1 MEGWGGQ
8 SKSVLSV
15 YAGACGMC
23 VQNEERRRENCLL
36 VPYAACMALALT
48 RLVAFACLLACYRP
62 RFPLLPQ
69 PASWPWLALHLI
81 IFLTLYH
88 HTHPTST
95 PRQTAT
101 TMLRSPFAALARG
114 VTRQAANPLPRAPAA
129 PRPSIITTTTALPVH
144 RLLSTAAANA
154 EGSTTP
160 VPQSTLRH
168 AAFSLIHGA
177 EGKPLHNRDIFNAL
191 HETLPP
197 TSPLKERLTLT
208 FLKTKI
214 LRQLREKNHIR
225 SVAIWTEGKKRAS
238 YGYVVSKLPKEYKT
252 TKPVTEVVTE
262 A

>member
-1 MEGWGGQ
+1 
-8 SKSVLSV
+8 
-15 YAGACGMC
+15 
-23 VQNEERRRENCLL
+23 
-36 VPYAACMALALT
+36 
-48 RLVAFACLLACYRP
+48 
-62 RFPLLPQ
+62 
-69 PASWPWLALHLI
+69 
-81 IFLTLYH
+81 
-88 HTHPTST
+88 
-95 PRQTAT
+95 
-101 TMLRSPFAALARG
+101 MLRAPFAALARG
-114 VTRQAANPLPRAPAA
+114 VTRQAANPLPCAAAA
-129 PRPSIITTTTALPVH
+129 PRPSIITTSAAALPVH
-144 RLLSTAAANA
+144 RPLSTAAANV

-160 VPQSTLRH
+160 VPQSTLRQ

-191 HETLPP
+191 HEKLPP

-252 TKPVTEVVTE
+252 TKPPAEVVTE